1 MNRLGK
7 RDVLTGWPTVEPRSG
22 PRGYQ
27 PRRPA
32 RAEFS
37 LRGIPYP
44 SPTTLSYAP
53 AQPGERGGSVSSQM
67 ESRHFFRVGD
77 TVEEIGGDT
86 GKIVEG
92 TALYAVVEWSDGRR
106 EEVDQFDPRIG
117 VIERAAQSS

>member
-1 MNRLGK
+1 
-7 RDVLTGWPTVEPRSG
+7 
-22 PRGYQ
+22 
-27 PRRPA
+27 
-32 RAEFS
+32 
-37 LRGIPYP
+37 
-44 SPTTLSYAP
+44 
-53 AQPGERGGSVSSQM
+53 M